1 MGWLFMDSIKKIFEK
16 EPHLIGVKIGNKLYI
31 KNATVTGYL
40 EAEVYDGVDLGYLYQ
55 NTRRGRV
62 QKKNISNNNNIKQL
76 RCSSLWQLNTSLQIN

>member
-1 MGWLFMDSIKKIFEK
+1 MDNIKKTFER

-31 KNATVTGYL
+31 KNATAVGYL

-62 QKKNISNNNNIKQL
+62 QKNISNNNNIKQL
-76 RCSSLWQLNTSLQIN
+76 RCRSLWQLNTLLQMNW